1 MKKVM
6 VLGAGSCQLNLIR
19 RLKNNGYQVIATGYN
34 RDAPGKKIAHVSALA
49 DTFSYEETLKAATR
63 FDIDAIITTGTD
75 QPVLTA
81 TKVAEK
87 LNLPRFLDSTVAYD
101 VTNKKAMKEK
111 FSQNNIPTVSY
122 EIINKESDIRK
133 MNFNGPIVMKPLDSQ
148 GQRGIFKLA
157 SKADIKKYIE
167 ETLKFSRS
175 EDVLIEK
182 YYENQEITI
191 SGWVAK
197 GKVHI
202 FTISDRVTF
211 ENNFNIGVCKSH
223 EYPSIHLEKYKDKI
237 IHLTKKICRV
247 FKITEGPIYFQM
259 LIGKEG
265 ILVNEIACRLGGAY
279 EDITIP
285 LITGIDPLELLINGS
300 IDETHHYKALE
311 DYRYSE
317 NKICVSTQLFF
328 CESGWIKSMTPVE
341 EMLKKDF
348 VVDIGYNYQEG
359 DFINERVNASQRA
372 GYMIIKGE
380 TEEELNKNIA
390 KAFSQLKIE
399 SSKGNN
405 LVIKGKRGNREQN
418 L

>member
-19 RLKNNGYQVIATGYN
+19 RLKDMGHQVIATGYN
-34 RDAPGKKIAHVSALA
+34 REAPGKKIADFSVLA
-49 DTFSYEETLKAATR
+49 DTFSYEGTLKAANQ
-63 FDIDAIITTGTD
+63 FNIDAIITTGTD

-87 LNLPRFLDSTVAYD
+87 LNLPRFLSNTVAYH
-101 VTNKKAMKEK
+101 VTNKKAMKKK
-111 FSQNNIPTVSY
+111 FSENNIPTVPY
-122 EIINKESDIRK
+122 EIVNKESDISK
-133 MNFNGPIVMKPLDSQ
+133 LGINGPIVMKPLDSQ

-157 SKADIKKYIE
+157 SKDHIKRYID

-175 EDVLIEK
+175 DEVLIEK

-191 SGWVAK
+191 SGWVSK
-197 GKVHI
+197 GKVNI

-211 ENNFNIGVCKSH
+211 ENNLNIGVCKSH
-223 EYPSIHLEKYKDKI
+223 EYPSIHLKKYKDKI

-259 LIGKEG
+259 LIGKAG

-285 LITGIDPLELLINGS
+285 IITGIDPLKLLIHGS
-300 IDETHHYKALE
+300 LNKHFEYKALE
-311 DYRYSE
+311 NYSYSE
-317 NKICVSTQLFF
+317 NNLCISTQLFF
-328 CESGWIKSMTPVE
+328 CESGWINSMTPVE
-341 EMLKKDF
+341 EMLEKDF
-348 VVDIGYNYQEG
+348 IVDIGYNYKKG
-359 DFINERVNASQRA
+359 DYIHERVNASQRA
-372 GYMIIKGE
+372 GYMIIQGE
-380 TEEELNKNIA
+380 TEEVLNKNIA

-399 SSKGNN
+399 NSKGKN
-405 LVIKGKRGNREQN
+405 LVVKGKRGNRE
-418 L
+418 

>member
-1 MKKVM
+1 MKNVM

-19 RLKNNGYQVIATGYN
+19 RLKDMGHQVIATGYN
-34 RDAPGKKIAHVSALA
+34 RDAPGKKIADFSVLA
-49 DTFSYEETLKAATR
+49 DTFSYDETLKAAIQSN
-63 FDIDAIITTGTD
+63 IDAIITTGTD

-101 VTNKKAMKEK
+101 VTNKKAMKKK
-111 FSQNNIPTVSY
+111 FRQNNIPTVSY
-122 EIINKESDIRK
+122 EIINKESDINK
-133 MNFNGPIVMKPLDSQ
+133 ISINGSIVMKPLDSQ
-148 GQRGIFKLA
+148 GQRGIFKLV
-157 SKADIKKYIE
+157 SKNDIKKYIE

-175 EDVLIEK
+175 DEVLIEK

-191 SGWVAK
+191 SGWVSK
-197 GKVHI
+197 GKVYV

-211 ENNFNIGVCKSH
+211 ENEFNIGVCKSH
-223 EYPSIHLEKYKDKI
+223 EYPSIHLEKYKNKI
-237 IHLTKKICRV
+237 IHLTEKICHV

-300 IDETHHYKALE
+300 IDENHNYEALKN
-311 DYRYSE
+311 YNYSE
-317 NKICVSTQLFF
+317 KNLCVSTQLFF
-328 CESGWIKSMTPVE
+328 CESGWIKRMTPIK

-348 VVDIGYNYQEG
+348 VVDIGYNYKKG

-372 GYMIIKGE
+372 GYMIIQGK